1 MEKKGKILIVDDNED
16 VLLSLNMLL
25 KPYVE
30 GIRVINTPERIIG
43 MMDSFM
49 PDVIMLDM
57 NFHRDAISGEEGYEW
72 LKKILAHNPKS
83 VVLFITAYVDTE
95 KAVRAIKAGAI
106 DFIPKPW
113 DRNKLL
119 DTVKSAVE
127 LSRERNLDS
136 SDSQEEESELKLNM
150 NQCSDSK
157 SVVSSQDVFAGM
169 IGECPAM
176 RELKTQ
182 MMRVA
187 ATDANV
193 LITGENGTGKDVVA
207 HALHQ
212 LSGRA
217 RKPFVNIDL
226 GCIPENLFE
235 SELFG
240 YEKGAFTDAR
250 NAKEGRIETA
260 DGGTLFL
267 DEIGNL
273 NLPMQQKLLTVIE
286 KRETQRIGSN
296 KVSRV
301 DVNIDLGCIPENL
314 FESELFGY
322 EKGAFTDAKNAK
334 EGRIET
340 ADGGTLFLDEIG
352 NLNLPMQ
359 QKLLT
364 VIEKRETQRIGSNKV
379 SRVDVRIL
387 AATNAHLREKVGE
400 GTFRQDLFYRLNT
413 IELHLPPL
421 RERGEDIVLL
431 AEYFLKI
438 YSGKYSVGD
447 VVLGTSAKQKLLK
460 HTWPGNVRELQ
471 HCIERAIV
479 LNDKTELAAEDI
491 RLEDSVVA
499 LGSSS
504 SDSSSSSSSGS
515 IKVDSLNLQT
525 LEREA
530 IKRAISLSNGNLT
543 QAAELLGITRFAL
556 YRKIDKLG
564 V

>member
-1 MEKKGKILIVDDNED
+1 MMAVEKKGKILIVDDNED

-72 LKKILAHNPKS
+72 LEKILAHNPKS

-119 DTVKSAVE
+119 DTVKCAVE

-136 SDSQEEESELKLNM
+136 SDL
-150 NQCSDSK
+150 
-157 SVVSSQDVFAGM
+157 

-176 RELKTQ
+176 KELKAQ

-212 LSGRA
+212 LSDRA
-217 RKPFVNIDL
+217 RHPFVNIDL

-301 DVNIDLGCIPENL
+301 DV
-314 FESELFGY
+314 
-322 EKGAFTDAKNAK
+322 
-334 EGRIET
+334 
-340 ADGGTLFLDEIG
+340 
-352 NLNLPMQ
+352 
-359 QKLLT
+359 
-364 VIEKRETQRIGSNKV
+364 
-379 SRVDVRIL
+379 RIL
-387 AATNAHLREKVGE
+387 AATNANLREKVGE

-447 VVLGTSAKQKLLK
+447 VRLGASAKQKLLK
-460 HTWPGNVRELQ
+460 HSWPGNVRELQ

-479 LNDKTELAAEDI
+479 LGDKTELAAEDI

-499 LGSSS
+499 SGASS
-504 SDSSSSSSSGS
+504 SDSATGSASGS
-515 IKVDSLNLQT
+515 VNIDSLNLQT

>member
-1 MEKKGKILIVDDNED
+1 MEKNGKILIVDDNED

-72 LKKILAHNPKS
+72 LEKILAHNPKS

-136 SDSQEEESELKLNM
+136 SDL
-150 NQCSDSK
+150 
-157 SVVSSQDVFAGM
+157 

-176 RELKTQ
+176 KELKAQ

-212 LSGRA
+212 LSDRA

-240 YEKGAFTDAR
+240 YEKGAFTDAK
-250 NAKEGRIETA
+250 NAMEGRIETA
-260 DGGTLFL
+260 DGGTPFL
-267 DEIGNL
+267 DEMGNL
-273 NLPMQQKLLTVIE
+273 TLPMQQKLLTVIE

-296 KVSRV
+296 KVSH
-301 DVNIDLGCIPENL
+301 
-314 FESELFGY
+314 
-322 EKGAFTDAKNAK
+322 
-334 EGRIET
+334 
-340 ADGGTLFLDEIG
+340 
-352 NLNLPMQ
+352 
-359 QKLLT
+359 
-364 VIEKRETQRIGSNKV
+364 
-379 SRVDVRIL
+379 VDVRIL

-421 RERGEDIVLL
+421 RDRGEDIVLL

-447 VVLGTSAKQKLLK
+447 VRLGASAKQKLLK

-479 LNDKTELAAEDI
+479 LGDKMELAAEDI

-499 LGSSS
+499 SGTSASNSATGSA
-504 SDSSSSSSSGS
+504 SGS
-515 IKVDSLNLQT
+515 VNIDSLNLQT

>member
-1 MEKKGKILIVDDNED
+1 MMAMEKKGKILIVDDNED

-127 LSRERNLDS
+127 LSRERNLDT
-136 SDSQEEESELKLNM
+136 SDL
-150 NQCSDSK
+150 
-157 SVVSSQDVFAGM
+157 

-176 RELKTQ
+176 KDLKAQ

-212 LSGRA
+212 LSDRA

-296 KVSRV
+296 KVSC
-301 DVNIDLGCIPENL
+301 VN
-314 FESELFGY
+314 
-322 EKGAFTDAKNAK
+322 
-334 EGRIET
+334 
-340 ADGGTLFLDEIG
+340 
-352 NLNLPMQ
+352 
-359 QKLLT
+359 
-364 VIEKRETQRIGSNKV
+364 
-379 SRVDVRIL
+379 VRIL
-387 AATNAHLREKVGE
+387 AATNANLREKVGE
-400 GTFRQDLFYRLNT
+400 GAFRQDLFYRLNT

-447 VVLGTSAKQKLLK
+447 VVLGASAKQKLLK

-479 LNDKTELAAEDI
+479 LGDKTELAAEDI

>member
-72 LKKILAHNPKS
+72 LEKILAHNPKS

-136 SDSQEEESELKLNM
+136 SDL
-150 NQCSDSK
+150 
-157 SVVSSQDVFAGM
+157 

-176 RELKTQ
+176 KELKAQ

-207 HALHQ
+207 HALHL
-212 LSGRA
+212 LSDRA

-296 KVSRV
+296 KVSY
-301 DVNIDLGCIPENL
+301 VN
-314 FESELFGY
+314 
-322 EKGAFTDAKNAK
+322 
-334 EGRIET
+334 
-340 ADGGTLFLDEIG
+340 
-352 NLNLPMQ
+352 
-359 QKLLT
+359 
-364 VIEKRETQRIGSNKV
+364 
-379 SRVDVRIL
+379 VRIL
-387 AATNAHLREKVGE
+387 AATNANLREKVGE

-421 RERGEDIVLL
+421 RDRGEDIVLL

-447 VVLGTSAKQKLLK
+447 VVLGASAKQKLLK

-479 LNDKTELAAEDI
+479 LGDKTELAAEDI

-499 LGSSS
+499 SGTSASNSATGSA
-504 SDSSSSSSSGS
+504 SGS
-515 IKVDSLNLQT
+515 VNIDSLNLQT

>member
-1 MEKKGKILIVDDNED
+1 MMAVEKKGKILIVDDNED

-72 LKKILAHNPKS
+72 LEKILAHNPKS

-136 SDSQEEESELKLNM
+136 SDL
-150 NQCSDSK
+150 
-157 SVVSSQDVFAGM
+157 

-176 RELKTQ
+176 KELKAQ

-212 LSGRA
+212 LSDRA

-296 KVSRV
+296 KVSH
-301 DVNIDLGCIPENL
+301 
-314 FESELFGY
+314 
-322 EKGAFTDAKNAK
+322 
-334 EGRIET
+334 
-340 ADGGTLFLDEIG
+340 
-352 NLNLPMQ
+352 
-359 QKLLT
+359 
-364 VIEKRETQRIGSNKV
+364 
-379 SRVDVRIL
+379 VDVRIL

-421 RERGEDIVLL
+421 RDRGEDIVLL

-447 VVLGTSAKQKLLK
+447 VRLGASAKQKLLK

-479 LNDKTELAAEDI
+479 LGDKTELAAEDI

-499 LGSSS
+499 SGT
-504 SDSSSSSSSGS
+504 SSGS

>member
-1 MEKKGKILIVDDNED
+1 MAIEKKGKILIVDDNED

-72 LKKILAHNPKS
+72 LEKILAHNPKS

-136 SDSQEEESELKLNM
+136 SDL
-150 NQCSDSK
+150 
-157 SVVSSQDVFAGM
+157 

-176 RELKTQ
+176 KELKAQ

-212 LSGRA
+212 LSDRA
-217 RKPFVNIDL
+217 RKPF
-226 GCIPENLFE
+226 
-235 SELFG
+235 
-240 YEKGAFTDAR
+240 
-250 NAKEGRIETA
+250 
-260 DGGTLFL
+260 
-267 DEIGNL
+267 
-273 NLPMQQKLLTVIE
+273 
-286 KRETQRIGSN
+286 
-296 KVSRV
+296 
-301 DVNIDLGCIPENL
+301 VNIDLGCIPENL

-447 VVLGTSAKQKLLK
+447 VRLGASAKQKLLK

-479 LNDKTELAAEDI
+479 LGDKTELAAEDI

-499 LGSSS
+499 SGTSL
-504 SDSSSSSSSGS
+504 GS

>member
-1 MEKKGKILIVDDNED
+1 MAIEKKGKILIVDDNED

-72 LKKILAHNPKS
+72 LEKILAHNPKS

-136 SDSQEEESELKLNM
+136 SDLQEKESEQNL
-150 NQCSDSK
+150 CSSSK
-157 SVVSSQDVFAGM
+157 SIVSSEDVFARM

-176 RELKTQ
+176 KNLKVQ

-212 LSGRA
+212 LSDRA

-301 DVNIDLGCIPENL
+301 DV
-314 FESELFGY
+314 
-322 EKGAFTDAKNAK
+322 
-334 EGRIET
+334 
-340 ADGGTLFLDEIG
+340 
-352 NLNLPMQ
+352 
-359 QKLLT
+359 
-364 VIEKRETQRIGSNKV
+364 
-379 SRVDVRIL
+379 RIL

-413 IELHLPPL
+413 IGLHLPPL

-447 VVLGTSAKQKLLK
+447 VRLGASAKQKLLK
-460 HTWPGNVRELQ
+460 HNWPGNVRELQ

-479 LNDKTELAAEDI
+479 LGDKTELAAEDI
-491 RLEDSVVA
+491 RLEDSVVVSGA
-499 LGSSS
+499 SSVN
-504 SDSSSSSSSGS
+504 
-515 IKVDSLNLQT
+515 IDSLNLQT

-564 V
+564 I

>member
-1 MEKKGKILIVDDNED
+1 MMAVEKKGKILIVDDNED

-72 LKKILAHNPKS
+72 LEKILAHNPKS

-136 SDSQEEESELKLNM
+136 SDLQEKESEQNL
-150 NQCSDSK
+150 CSSSK
-157 SVVSSQDVFAGM
+157 SIVSSEDVFARM

-176 RELKTQ
+176 KNLKVQ

-212 LSGRA
+212 LSDRA

-296 KVSRV
+296 KVS
-301 DVNIDLGCIPENL
+301 
-314 FESELFGY
+314 
-322 EKGAFTDAKNAK
+322 
-334 EGRIET
+334 
-340 ADGGTLFLDEIG
+340 
-352 NLNLPMQ
+352 Q
-359 QKLLT
+359 
-364 VIEKRETQRIGSNKV
+364 
-379 SRVDVRIL
+379 VDVRIL
-387 AATNAHLREKVGE
+387 AATNAHLREKVSE
-400 GTFRQDLFYRLNT
+400 GAFRQDLFYRLNT

-447 VVLGTSAKQKLLK
+447 VRLGASAKQKLLK
-460 HTWPGNVRELQ
+460 YNWPGNVRELQ

-479 LNDKTELAAEDI
+479 LGDKTELAADDI
-491 RLEDSVVA
+491 RLEDSVAVSA
-499 LGSSS
+499 ASS
-504 SDSSSSSSSGS
+504 SDSSSSSASSS
-515 IKVDSLNLQT
+515 VNIDSLNLQT

>member
-1 MEKKGKILIVDDNED
+1 MMAMEKKGKILIVDDNED

-72 LKKILAHNPKS
+72 LEKILAHNPKS

-136 SDSQEEESELKLNM
+136 SR
-150 NQCSDSK
+150 
-157 SVVSSQDVFAGM
+157 M

-176 RELKTQ
+176 KELKAQ

-212 LSGRA
+212 LSDRA
-217 RKPFVNIDL
+217 RKPF
-226 GCIPENLFE
+226 
-235 SELFG
+235 
-240 YEKGAFTDAR
+240 
-250 NAKEGRIETA
+250 
-260 DGGTLFL
+260 
-267 DEIGNL
+267 
-273 NLPMQQKLLTVIE
+273 
-286 KRETQRIGSN
+286 
-296 KVSRV
+296 
-301 DVNIDLGCIPENL
+301 VNIDLGCIPENL

-379 SRVDVRIL
+379 SHVDVRIL

-421 RERGEDIVLL
+421 RDRGEDIVLL

-447 VVLGTSAKQKLLK
+447 VRLGASAKQKLLK

-479 LNDKTELAAEDI
+479 LGDKTELAAEDI

-499 LGSSS
+499 SGTSL
-504 SDSSSSSSSGS
+504 GS

>member
-1 MEKKGKILIVDDNED
+1 MAIEKKGKILIVDDNED

-72 LKKILAHNPKS
+72 LEKILAHNPKS

-136 SDSQEEESELKLNM
+136 SDLHEKESELNLNK
-150 NQCSDSK
+150 SSESK
-157 SVVSSQDVFAGM
+157 SIASSEDVLARM

-176 RELKTQ
+176 QELKAQ

-212 LSGRA
+212 LSDRA

-301 DVNIDLGCIPENL
+301 DV
-314 FESELFGY
+314 
-322 EKGAFTDAKNAK
+322 
-334 EGRIET
+334 
-340 ADGGTLFLDEIG
+340 
-352 NLNLPMQ
+352 
-359 QKLLT
+359 
-364 VIEKRETQRIGSNKV
+364 
-379 SRVDVRIL
+379 RIL
-387 AATNAHLREKVGE
+387 AATNAHLREKVSE

-447 VVLGTSAKQKLLK
+447 VRLGASAKQKLLK

-479 LNDKTELAAEDI
+479 LGDKTELAAEDI
-491 RLEDSVVA
+491 RLEDSVVVSA
-499 LGSSS
+499 ASASDSASSS
-504 SDSSSSSSSGS
+504 ASSSVN
-515 IKVDSLNLQT
+515 IDSLNLQT

>member
-1 MEKKGKILIVDDNED
+1 MAIEKNGKILIVDDNED

-72 LKKILAHNPKS
+72 LEKILAHNPKS

-136 SDSQEEESELKLNM
+136 SDLQEKESEQNL
-150 NQCSDSK
+150 CSSSK
-157 SVVSSQDVFAGM
+157 SIVSSEDVFARM

-176 RELKTQ
+176 KNLKVQ

-212 LSGRA
+212 LSDRA

-296 KVSRV
+296 KVS
-301 DVNIDLGCIPENL
+301 
-314 FESELFGY
+314 
-322 EKGAFTDAKNAK
+322 
-334 EGRIET
+334 
-340 ADGGTLFLDEIG
+340 
-352 NLNLPMQ
+352 Q
-359 QKLLT
+359 
-364 VIEKRETQRIGSNKV
+364 
-379 SRVDVRIL
+379 VDVRIL
-387 AATNAHLREKVGE
+387 AATNAHLREKVSE
-400 GTFRQDLFYRLNT
+400 GAFRQDLFYRLNT

-447 VVLGTSAKQKLLK
+447 VRLGASAKQKLLK
-460 HTWPGNVRELQ
+460 HNWPGNVRELQ

-479 LNDKTELAAEDI
+479 LGDKTELAAEDI
-491 RLEDSVVA
+491 RLEDSVVVSGA
-499 LGSSS
+499 SSVN
-504 SDSSSSSSSGS
+504 
-515 IKVDSLNLQT
+515 IDSLNLQT

-564 V
+564 I

>member
-1 MEKKGKILIVDDNED
+1 MEKNGKILIVDDNED

-30 GIRVINTPERIIG
+30 GIRVITTPERIIG

-72 LKKILAHNPKS
+72 LEKILAHNPKS

-127 LSRERNLDS
+127 LSRERNLDF
-136 SDSQEEESELKLNM
+136 SDLQEKESEQ
-150 NQCSDSK
+150 NQCLSSK
-157 SVVSSQDVFAGM
+157 SIVSSEDVFARM

-176 RELKTQ
+176 KNLKAQ

-212 LSGRA
+212 LSDRA
-217 RKPFVNIDL
+217 RKPFGNIDL

-296 KVSRV
+296 KVSH
-301 DVNIDLGCIPENL
+301 
-314 FESELFGY
+314 
-322 EKGAFTDAKNAK
+322 
-334 EGRIET
+334 
-340 ADGGTLFLDEIG
+340 
-352 NLNLPMQ
+352 
-359 QKLLT
+359 
-364 VIEKRETQRIGSNKV
+364 
-379 SRVDVRIL
+379 VDVRIL
-387 AATNAHLREKVGE
+387 AATNAHLREKVSE
-400 GTFRQDLFYRLNT
+400 GAFRQDLFYRLNT

-447 VVLGTSAKQKLLK
+447 VRLGASAKQKLLK
-460 HTWPGNVRELQ
+460 HNWPGNVRELQ

-479 LNDKTELAAEDI
+479 LGDKTELAAEDI
-491 RLEDSVVA
+491 RLEDSVA
-499 LGSSS
+499 ASGSSA
-504 SDSSSSSSSGS
+504 SDSSSSSASGS

-564 V
+564 I

>member
-1 MEKKGKILIVDDNED
+1 MMAMEKKGKILIVDDNED

-72 LKKILAHNPKS
+72 LEKILAHNPKS

-136 SDSQEEESELKLNM
+136 SDL
-150 NQCSDSK
+150 
-157 SVVSSQDVFAGM
+157 

-176 RELKTQ
+176 KELKAQ

-212 LSGRA
+212 LSDRA
-217 RKPFVNIDL
+217 RKPF
-226 GCIPENLFE
+226 
-235 SELFG
+235 
-240 YEKGAFTDAR
+240 
-250 NAKEGRIETA
+250 
-260 DGGTLFL
+260 
-267 DEIGNL
+267 
-273 NLPMQQKLLTVIE
+273 
-286 KRETQRIGSN
+286 
-296 KVSRV
+296 
-301 DVNIDLGCIPENL
+301 VNIDLGCIPENL

-379 SRVDVRIL
+379 SHVDVRIL
-387 AATNAHLREKVGE
+387 AATNANLREKVGE
-400 GTFRQDLFYRLNT
+400 GAFRQDLFYRLNT

-421 RERGEDIVLL
+421 RDRGEDIVLL

-447 VVLGTSAKQKLLK
+447 VRLGASAKQKLLK
-460 HTWPGNVRELQ
+460 YTWPGNVRELQ

-479 LNDKTELAAEDI
+479 LGDKTELAAEDI

-499 LGSSS
+499 SGT
-504 SDSSSSSSSGS
+504 SSGS

>member
-1 MEKKGKILIVDDNED
+1 MMAMEKKGKILIVDDNED

-72 LKKILAHNPKS
+72 LEKILAHNPKS

-136 SDSQEEESELKLNM
+136 SDL
-150 NQCSDSK
+150 
-157 SVVSSQDVFAGM
+157 

-176 RELKTQ
+176 KELKAQ

-212 LSGRA
+212 LSDRA
-217 RKPFVNIDL
+217 RKPF
-226 GCIPENLFE
+226 
-235 SELFG
+235 
-240 YEKGAFTDAR
+240 
-250 NAKEGRIETA
+250 
-260 DGGTLFL
+260 
-267 DEIGNL
+267 
-273 NLPMQQKLLTVIE
+273 
-286 KRETQRIGSN
+286 
-296 KVSRV
+296 
-301 DVNIDLGCIPENL
+301 VNIDLGCIPENL

-379 SRVDVRIL
+379 SHVDVRIL
-387 AATNAHLREKVGE
+387 AATNANLREKVGE
-400 GTFRQDLFYRLNT
+400 GAFRQDLFYRLNT

-447 VVLGTSAKQKLLK
+447 VRLGASAKQKLLK

-479 LNDKTELAAEDI
+479 LGDKAELAAEDI

-504 SDSSSSSSSGS
+504 SDSVSASVN
-515 IKVDSLNLQT
+515 IDSLNLQT

>member
-72 LKKILAHNPKS
+72 LEKILAHNPKS

-127 LSRERNLDS
+127 LSMERNLDS
-136 SDSQEEESELKLNM
+136 SDSQEKESEQ
-150 NQCSDSK
+150 NQCSSSK
-157 SVVSSQDVFAGM
+157 SIVSSEDVFARM

-176 RELKTQ
+176 KNLKAQ

-193 LITGENGTGKDVVA
+193 LITGENGTGKDVMA

-212 LSGRA
+212 LSDRA

-273 NLPMQQKLLTVIE
+273 NLSMQQKLLTVIE

-296 KVSRV
+296 KVS
-301 DVNIDLGCIPENL
+301 
-314 FESELFGY
+314 
-322 EKGAFTDAKNAK
+322 
-334 EGRIET
+334 
-340 ADGGTLFLDEIG
+340 
-352 NLNLPMQ
+352 Q
-359 QKLLT
+359 
-364 VIEKRETQRIGSNKV
+364 
-379 SRVDVRIL
+379 VDVRIL
-387 AATNAHLREKVGE
+387 AATNAHLREKVSE
-400 GTFRQDLFYRLNT
+400 GAFRQDLFYRLNT

-447 VVLGTSAKQKLLK
+447 VRLGASAKQKLLK
-460 HTWPGNVRELQ
+460 HGWPGNVRELQ

-479 LNDKTELAAEDI
+479 LGDKTELAAEDI
-491 RLEDSVVA
+491 RLEDSVAVSGA
-499 LGSSS
+499 SS
-504 SDSSSSSSSGS
+504 SDSSSSSVN
-515 IKVDSLNLQT
+515 IDSLNLQT

-564 V
+564 I

>member
-1 MEKKGKILIVDDNED
+1 MMAMEKKGKILIVDDNED

-136 SDSQEEESELKLNM
+136 SDL
-150 NQCSDSK
+150 
-157 SVVSSQDVFAGM
+157 

-176 RELKTQ
+176 KELKAQ

-212 LSGRA
+212 LSDRA
-217 RKPFVNIDL
+217 RKPF
-226 GCIPENLFE
+226 
-235 SELFG
+235 
-240 YEKGAFTDAR
+240 
-250 NAKEGRIETA
+250 
-260 DGGTLFL
+260 
-267 DEIGNL
+267 
-273 NLPMQQKLLTVIE
+273 
-286 KRETQRIGSN
+286 
-296 KVSRV
+296 
-301 DVNIDLGCIPENL
+301 VNIDLGCIPENL

-379 SRVDVRIL
+379 SHVDVRIL
-387 AATNAHLREKVGE
+387 AATNVPLREKVGE

-421 RERGEDIVLL
+421 RDRGEDIVLL

-447 VVLGTSAKQKLLK
+447 VRLGASAKQKLLK

-479 LNDKTELAAEDI
+479 LGDKTELAAEDI

-499 LGSSS
+499 SGT
-504 SDSSSSSSSGS
+504 SSGS

>member
-1 MEKKGKILIVDDNED
+1 MMAMEKKGKILIVDDNED

-72 LKKILAHNPKS
+72 LEKILAHNPKS

-127 LSRERNLDS
+127 LSRARNLDS
-136 SDSQEEESELKLNM
+136 SR
-150 NQCSDSK
+150 
-157 SVVSSQDVFAGM
+157 M

-176 RELKTQ
+176 KELKAQ

-212 LSGRA
+212 LSDRA

-296 KVSRV
+296 KVSH
-301 DVNIDLGCIPENL
+301 
-314 FESELFGY
+314 
-322 EKGAFTDAKNAK
+322 
-334 EGRIET
+334 
-340 ADGGTLFLDEIG
+340 
-352 NLNLPMQ
+352 
-359 QKLLT
+359 
-364 VIEKRETQRIGSNKV
+364 
-379 SRVDVRIL
+379 VDVRIL
-387 AATNAHLREKVGE
+387 AATNAHLREKVSE
-400 GTFRQDLFYRLNT
+400 GAFRQDLFYRLNT

-431 AEYFLKI
+431 AEHFLKI

-447 VVLGTSAKQKLLK
+447 VRLGASAKQKLLK
-460 HTWPGNVRELQ
+460 HSWPGNVRELQ

-479 LNDKTELAAEDI
+479 LGDKTELAAEDI
-491 RLEDSVVA
+491 RLEDSGVA
-499 LGSSS
+499 SGASS
-504 SDSSSSSSSGS
+504 SDSSSSSVN
-515 IKVDSLNLQT
+515 IDSLNLQT

-564 V
+564 I

>member
-1 MEKKGKILIVDDNED
+1 MMAMEKKGKILIVDDNED

-72 LKKILAHNPKS
+72 LEKILAHNPKS

-136 SDSQEEESELKLNM
+136 SDL
-150 NQCSDSK
+150 
-157 SVVSSQDVFAGM
+157 

-176 RELKTQ
+176 QELKTQ

-212 LSGRA
+212 LSDRA
-217 RKPFVNIDL
+217 RKPF
-226 GCIPENLFE
+226 
-235 SELFG
+235 
-240 YEKGAFTDAR
+240 
-250 NAKEGRIETA
+250 
-260 DGGTLFL
+260 
-267 DEIGNL
+267 
-273 NLPMQQKLLTVIE
+273 
-286 KRETQRIGSN
+286 
-296 KVSRV
+296 
-301 DVNIDLGCIPENL
+301 VNIDLGCIPENL

-421 RERGEDIVLL
+421 RDRGEDIVLL

-447 VVLGTSAKQKLLK
+447 VRLGASAKQKLLK

-479 LNDKTELAAEDI
+479 LGDKMELAAEDI

-499 LGSSS
+499 SGT
-504 SDSSSSSSSGS
+504 SSGS

-564 V
+564 ARSFCPYRTCEDLSSFF

>member
-1 MEKKGKILIVDDNED
+1 MTTIKKKGKILIVDDNED

-25 KPYVE
+25 KPYME

-43 MMDSFM
+43 MMDSFK

-72 LKKILAHNPKS
+72 LEKILAHNPKS

-95 KAVRAIKAGAI
+95 KAVRAIKAGAV

-113 DRNKLL
+113 DKNKLL
-119 DTVKSAVE
+119 DTVTSAVE
-127 LSRERNLDS
+127 LSRERHLDS
-136 SDSQEEESELKLNM
+136 SDLQEKELRLNQDQSTD
-150 NQCSDSK
+150 NRPIL
-157 SVVSSQDVFAGM
+157 SSQDVFARM

-176 RELKTQ
+176 KNLKAQ

-212 LSGRA
+212 LSDRA

-301 DVNIDLGCIPENL
+301 DV
-314 FESELFGY
+314 
-322 EKGAFTDAKNAK
+322 
-334 EGRIET
+334 
-340 ADGGTLFLDEIG
+340 
-352 NLNLPMQ
+352 
-359 QKLLT
+359 
-364 VIEKRETQRIGSNKV
+364 
-379 SRVDVRIL
+379 RIL
-387 AATNAHLREKVGE
+387 AATNANLREEVGE
-400 GTFRQDLFYRLNT
+400 GAFRQDLFYRLNT

-447 VVLGTSAKQKLLK
+447 VRLGASAKQKLLK
-460 HTWPGNVRELQ
+460 HNWPGNVRELQ
-471 HCIERAIV
+471 HCIERALV
-479 LNDKTELAAEDI
+479 LGDKTELAAEDI
-491 RLEDSVVA
+491 KLEDSVVVSA
-499 LGSSS
+499 ASS
-504 SDSSSSSSSGS
+504 SDSSSGSSSSS
-515 IKVDSLNLQT
+515 VNIDSLNLQT

>member
-1 MEKKGKILIVDDNED
+1 MAIEKNGKILIVDDNED

-72 LKKILAHNPKS
+72 LEKILAHNPKS

-136 SDSQEEESELKLNM
+136 SDLQEKESERNL
-150 NQCSDSK
+150 CSSSK
-157 SVVSSQDVFAGM
+157 SIVSSEDVFARM

-176 RELKTQ
+176 KNLKVQ

-212 LSGRA
+212 LSDRA

-296 KVSRV
+296 KVS
-301 DVNIDLGCIPENL
+301 
-314 FESELFGY
+314 
-322 EKGAFTDAKNAK
+322 
-334 EGRIET
+334 
-340 ADGGTLFLDEIG
+340 
-352 NLNLPMQ
+352 Q
-359 QKLLT
+359 
-364 VIEKRETQRIGSNKV
+364 
-379 SRVDVRIL
+379 VDVRIL
-387 AATNAHLREKVGE
+387 AATNAHLREKVSE
-400 GTFRQDLFYRLNT
+400 GAFRQDLFYRLNT

-447 VVLGTSAKQKLLK
+447 VRLSASAKQKLLK
-460 HTWPGNVRELQ
+460 HNWPGNVRELQ

-479 LNDKTELAAEDI
+479 LGDKTELAAEDI
-491 RLEDSVVA
+491 RLEDSVVVSA
-499 LGSSS
+499 ASS
-504 SDSSSSSSSGS
+504 SDSASSSASSSVN
-515 IKVDSLNLQT
+515 IDSLNLQT

>member
-1 MEKKGKILIVDDNED
+1 MAIEKKGKILIVDDNED

-72 LKKILAHNPKS
+72 LEKILAHNPKS

-136 SDSQEEESELKLNM
+136 SDLQEKESEQNL
-150 NQCSDSK
+150 CSSSK
-157 SVVSSQDVFAGM
+157 SIVSSEDVFARM

-176 RELKTQ
+176 KNLKVQ

-207 HALHQ
+207 HALHL

-296 KVSRV
+296 KVSH
-301 DVNIDLGCIPENL
+301 
-314 FESELFGY
+314 
-322 EKGAFTDAKNAK
+322 
-334 EGRIET
+334 
-340 ADGGTLFLDEIG
+340 
-352 NLNLPMQ
+352 
-359 QKLLT
+359 
-364 VIEKRETQRIGSNKV
+364 
-379 SRVDVRIL
+379 VDVRIL
-387 AATNAHLREKVGE
+387 AATNANLREKVGE

-447 VVLGTSAKQKLLK
+447 VVLSASAKQKLLK

-479 LNDKTELAAEDI
+479 LGDKTELAAEDI

-499 LGSSS
+499 SRT
-504 SDSSSSSSSGS
+504 SSGS

>member
-1 MEKKGKILIVDDNED
+1 MMAMEKKGKILIVDDNED

-72 LKKILAHNPKS
+72 LEKILAHNPKS

-136 SDSQEEESELKLNM
+136 SDL
-150 NQCSDSK
+150 
-157 SVVSSQDVFAGM
+157 

-176 RELKTQ
+176 KELKAQ

-212 LSGRA
+212 LSDRV
-217 RKPFVNIDL
+217 RKPF
-226 GCIPENLFE
+226 
-235 SELFG
+235 
-240 YEKGAFTDAR
+240 
-250 NAKEGRIETA
+250 
-260 DGGTLFL
+260 
-267 DEIGNL
+267 
-273 NLPMQQKLLTVIE
+273 
-286 KRETQRIGSN
+286 
-296 KVSRV
+296 
-301 DVNIDLGCIPENL
+301 VNIDLGCIPENL

-379 SRVDVRIL
+379 SHVDVRIL

-421 RERGEDIVLL
+421 RDRGEDIVLL

-447 VVLGTSAKQKLLK
+447 VVLGASAKQKLLK

-479 LNDKTELAAEDI
+479 LGDKTELAAENI

-499 LGSSS
+499 SGTSASNSATGSA
-504 SDSSSSSSSGS
+504 SGS
-515 IKVDSLNLQT
+515 VNIDSLNLQT

>member
-1 MEKKGKILIVDDNED
+1 MMAMEKKGKILIVDDNED

-72 LKKILAHNPKS
+72 LEKILAHNPKS

-127 LSRERNLDS
+127 LSRGRNLDS
-136 SDSQEEESELKLNM
+136 SDL
-150 NQCSDSK
+150 
-157 SVVSSQDVFAGM
+157 

-176 RELKTQ
+176 KEVKAQ
-182 MMRVA
+182 MVRVA

-212 LSGRA
+212 LSDRA

-296 KVSRV
+296 KVS
-301 DVNIDLGCIPENL
+301 
-314 FESELFGY
+314 
-322 EKGAFTDAKNAK
+322 
-334 EGRIET
+334 
-340 ADGGTLFLDEIG
+340 
-352 NLNLPMQ
+352 Q
-359 QKLLT
+359 
-364 VIEKRETQRIGSNKV
+364 
-379 SRVDVRIL
+379 VDVRIL

-431 AEYFLKI
+431 AEHFLKI

-447 VVLGTSAKQKLLK
+447 VRLGASAKQKLLK
-460 HTWPGNVRELQ
+460 HNWPGNVRELQ

-479 LNDKTELAAEDI
+479 LGDKTELAAEDI
-491 RLEDSVVA
+491 RLEDSVVVSA
-499 LGSSS
+499 ASS
-504 SDSSSSSSSGS
+504 SDSSSSSVN
-515 IKVDSLNLQT
+515 IDSLNLQT

-564 V
+564 I

>member
-1 MEKKGKILIVDDNED
+1 MMAMEKKGKILIVDDNED

-136 SDSQEEESELKLNM
+136 SDL
-150 NQCSDSK
+150 
-157 SVVSSQDVFAGM
+157 

-176 RELKTQ
+176 KELKTQ

-212 LSGRA
+212 LSDRA

-296 KVSRV
+296 KVSH
-301 DVNIDLGCIPENL
+301 VN
-314 FESELFGY
+314 
-322 EKGAFTDAKNAK
+322 
-334 EGRIET
+334 
-340 ADGGTLFLDEIG
+340 
-352 NLNLPMQ
+352 
-359 QKLLT
+359 
-364 VIEKRETQRIGSNKV
+364 
-379 SRVDVRIL
+379 VRIL
-387 AATNAHLREKVGE
+387 AATNANLREKVGE
-400 GTFRQDLFYRLNT
+400 GAFRQDLFYRLNT

-421 RERGEDIVLL
+421 RDRGEDIVLL

-447 VVLGTSAKQKLLK
+447 VRLGASAKQKLLK

-479 LNDKTELAAEDI
+479 LGDKTELAAEDI

-499 LGSSS
+499 SGT
-504 SDSSSSSSSGS
+504 SSGS

>member
-1 MEKKGKILIVDDNED
+1 MMAMEKKGKILIVDDNED

-43 MMDSFM
+43 MMDSFR

-136 SDSQEEESELKLNM
+136 SDL
-150 NQCSDSK
+150 
-157 SVVSSQDVFAGM
+157 

-176 RELKTQ
+176 KELKAQ

-212 LSGRA
+212 LSDRA

-296 KVSRV
+296 KVSH
-301 DVNIDLGCIPENL
+301 
-314 FESELFGY
+314 
-322 EKGAFTDAKNAK
+322 
-334 EGRIET
+334 
-340 ADGGTLFLDEIG
+340 
-352 NLNLPMQ
+352 
-359 QKLLT
+359 
-364 VIEKRETQRIGSNKV
+364 
-379 SRVDVRIL
+379 VDVRIL

-421 RERGEDIVLL
+421 RDRGEDIVLL

-447 VVLGTSAKQKLLK
+447 VRLGASAKQKLLK

-479 LNDKTELAAEDI
+479 LGDKTELAAEDI

-499 LGSSS
+499 SGT
-504 SDSSSSSSSGS
+504 SSGS

>member
-1 MEKKGKILIVDDNED
+1 MAMEKKGKILIVDDNED

-72 LKKILAHNPKS
+72 LEKILAHNPKS

-119 DTVKSAVE
+119 DTVKCAVE

-136 SDSQEEESELKLNM
+136 SDL
-150 NQCSDSK
+150 
-157 SVVSSQDVFAGM
+157 

-176 RELKTQ
+176 KELKAQ

-212 LSGRA
+212 LSDRA
-217 RKPFVNIDL
+217 RHPFVNIDL

-301 DVNIDLGCIPENL
+301 DV
-314 FESELFGY
+314 
-322 EKGAFTDAKNAK
+322 
-334 EGRIET
+334 
-340 ADGGTLFLDEIG
+340 
-352 NLNLPMQ
+352 
-359 QKLLT
+359 
-364 VIEKRETQRIGSNKV
+364 
-379 SRVDVRIL
+379 RIL
-387 AATNAHLREKVGE
+387 AATNANLREKVGE

-447 VVLGTSAKQKLLK
+447 VVLGASAKQKLLK

-479 LNDKTELAAEDI
+479 LGDKTELAAEDI
-491 RLEDSVVA
+491 RLEDSVVVSGA
-499 LGSSS
+499 SSSDSVSGSSS
-504 SDSSSSSSSGS
+504 SSVN
-515 IKVDSLNLQT
+515 IDSLNLQT

>member
-1 MEKKGKILIVDDNED
+1 MMAMEKKGKILIVDDNED

-43 MMDSFM
+43 MMDSFR

-72 LKKILAHNPKS
+72 LEKILAHNPKS
-83 VVLFITAYVDTE
+83 VVLFITVYVDTE

-136 SDSQEEESELKLNM
+136 SDL
-150 NQCSDSK
+150 
-157 SVVSSQDVFAGM
+157 

-176 RELKTQ
+176 KELKAQ

-212 LSGRA
+212 LSDRA

-296 KVSRV
+296 KVSH
-301 DVNIDLGCIPENL
+301 
-314 FESELFGY
+314 
-322 EKGAFTDAKNAK
+322 
-334 EGRIET
+334 
-340 ADGGTLFLDEIG
+340 
-352 NLNLPMQ
+352 
-359 QKLLT
+359 
-364 VIEKRETQRIGSNKV
+364 
-379 SRVDVRIL
+379 VDVRIL
-387 AATNAHLREKVGE
+387 AATNANLREKVGE
-400 GTFRQDLFYRLNT
+400 GAFRQDLFYRLNT

-447 VVLGTSAKQKLLK
+447 VVLGASAKQKLLK

-479 LNDKTELAAEDI
+479 LSDKTELTAEDI

-499 LGSSS
+499 SGT
-504 SDSSSSSSSGS
+504 SSGS

>member
-1 MEKKGKILIVDDNED
+1 MMAMEKKGKILIVDDNED

-72 LKKILAHNPKS
+72 LEKILAHNPKS

-136 SDSQEEESELKLNM
+136 SDL
-150 NQCSDSK
+150 
-157 SVVSSQDVFAGM
+157 

-176 RELKTQ
+176 KKLKAQ

-212 LSGRA
+212 LSDRA
-217 RKPFVNIDL
+217 RKPF
-226 GCIPENLFE
+226 
-235 SELFG
+235 
-240 YEKGAFTDAR
+240 
-250 NAKEGRIETA
+250 
-260 DGGTLFL
+260 
-267 DEIGNL
+267 
-273 NLPMQQKLLTVIE
+273 
-286 KRETQRIGSN
+286 
-296 KVSRV
+296 
-301 DVNIDLGCIPENL
+301 VNIDLGCIPENL

-379 SRVDVRIL
+379 SHVDVRIL

-421 RERGEDIVLL
+421 RDRGEDIVLL

-447 VVLGTSAKQKLLK
+447 VRLGASAKQKLLK

-479 LNDKTELAAEDI
+479 LGDKTELAAEDI

-499 LGSSS
+499 SGTSASNSATGSA
-504 SDSSSSSSSGS
+504 SGS
-515 IKVDSLNLQT
+515 VNIDSLNLQT

>member
-1 MEKKGKILIVDDNED
+1 MMAMEKKGKILIVDDNED

-72 LKKILAHNPKS
+72 LEKILAHNPKS

-136 SDSQEEESELKLNM
+136 SDL
-150 NQCSDSK
+150 
-157 SVVSSQDVFAGM
+157 

-176 RELKTQ
+176 KELKAQ

-212 LSGRA
+212 LSDRA
-217 RKPFVNIDL
+217 RKPF
-226 GCIPENLFE
+226 
-235 SELFG
+235 
-240 YEKGAFTDAR
+240 
-250 NAKEGRIETA
+250 
-260 DGGTLFL
+260 
-267 DEIGNL
+267 
-273 NLPMQQKLLTVIE
+273 
-286 KRETQRIGSN
+286 
-296 KVSRV
+296 
-301 DVNIDLGCIPENL
+301 VNIDLGCIPENL

-379 SRVDVRIL
+379 SHVDVRIL

-421 RERGEDIVLL
+421 RDRGEDIVLL

-447 VVLGTSAKQKLLK
+447 VRLGASAKQKLLK

-479 LNDKTELAAEDI
+479 LGDKTELAADDI

-499 LGSSS
+499 SGTSA
-504 SDSSSSSSSGS
+504 SDSVSASVN
-515 IKVDSLNLQT
+515 IDSLNLQT